1 MNMGSE
7 FVFDMVEFYTVNA
20 KESLS
25 FNGRRKCILKEFIT
39 KHNDPNHV
47 PDELVECSSQDD
59 EVPKKPNV
67 KSKETKMN

>member
-1 MNMGSE
+1 M
-7 FVFDMVEFYTVNA
+7 
-20 KESLS
+20 
-25 FNGRRKCILKEFIT
+25 KEFIT